1 MQIQFLLQI
10 TVQCHV
16 CPDSSVWVSDLSL
29 TLFSIKQD
37 CNNLSAVFDILHTY
51 FYTVTKRKKMQI

>member
-1 MQIQFLLQI
+1 MQNQFLLQI

-37 CNNLSAVFDILHTY
+37 CNNLYAVFDILHTY